1 MNKSGLVIYVK
12 LECENEWLM
21 RVMMVIARVKLY
33 DERGGSQE
41 GT

>member
-1 MNKSGLVIYVK
+1 MK

-21 RVMMVIARVKLY
+21 LVMMVIAGVKLY
-33 DERGGSQE
+33 DERGESQE